1 MNKIKRFIFNR
12 LFNKR
17 QRNVIWQAVLY
28 SEYTYKRRNN
38 AEGVARV
45 RQVINEVAP
54 VAATKQRTYLES
66 QVNEIVQAKVNA
78 ALKGADEKMAAAYK
92 EGKSAGV
99 KAAINEMKHYVKEEL
114 KKFGITPNDVDNEGE
129 VRFIKGMK
137 IDREKC
143 QKCKHA
149 DECFVKAAID
159 EIEAD
164 EAKGVG
170 DEKKDATDAPENA
183 EREIPVDGA
192 EAAQDTDRADAP
204 EVDEDKEEDKDKAE
218 GGE

>member
-28 SEYTYKRRNN
+28 SEYAYKRKNN

-45 RQVINEVAP
+45 RQVINEVAQI
-54 VAATKQRTYLES
+54 AATKQRTYLES
-66 QVNEIVQAKVNA
+66 QVNEIVQVQVNA
-78 ALKGADEKMAAAYK
+78 ALKGAEEKIAAAYK
-92 EGKSAGV
+92 EGKAAGV
-99 KAAINEMKHYVKEEL
+99 KATIDEMKHYYVKGEL
-114 KKFGITPNDVDNEGE
+114 KKFGIIPTDVNDEGE
-129 VRFIKGMK
+129 VHFIKGMK

-164 EAKGVG
+164 EA
-170 DEKKDATDAPENA
+170 EKKDAADAPENV
-183 EREIPVDGA
+183 EREIPVEGA
-192 EAAQDTDRADAP
+192 EAAQDTDGADAP

-218 GGE
+218 GEE

>member
-1 MNKIKRFIFNR
+1 MNKIKRFIFNC

-45 RQVINEVAP
+45 RQVINEVAKI
-54 VAATKQRTYLES
+54 AATKQRTYLES
-66 QVNEIVQAKVNA
+66 QVNEIVQAQVNA
-78 ALKGADEKMAAAYK
+78 ALKGAEEKMAAAYK
-92 EGKSAGV
+92 EGKAAGI
-99 KAAINEMKHYVKEEL
+99 KAAIDEMKHYVKEEL
-114 KKFGITPNDVDNEGE
+114 KKFDTTPTDVNDEGE
-129 VRFIKGMK
+129 VHFIKGMK

-164 EAKGVG
+164 EAEGAETK
-170 DEKKDATDAPENA
+170 EKDATNAPENV
-183 EREIPVDGA
+183 EREIPVEGA
-192 EAAQDTDRADAP
+192 EAVQDADRANAP
-204 EVDEDKEEDKDKAE
+204 EEDDEDEEDIDKA
-218 GGE
+218 

>member
-28 SEYTYKRRNN
+28 SEYTHRRRNN

-54 VAATKQRTYLES
+54 IAATKQRTYFES
-66 QVNEIVQAKVNA
+66 QVNDIVQVQVNA
-78 ALKGADEKMAAAYK
+78 ALKGVEERVAAAYK
-92 EGKSAGV
+92 EGKAAGA
-99 KAAINEMKHYVKEEL
+99 KAAIDQMKHYIAEEL
-114 KKFGITPNDVDNEGE
+114 KKFSITSTDVDAEGE
-129 VRFIKGMK
+129 VHFIKGMK

-143 QKCKHA
+143 EKCKHA

-159 EIEAD
+159 EIEA
-164 EAKGVG
+164 EG
-170 DEKKDATDAPENA
+170 KDATDAPEKV
-183 EREIPVDGA
+183 EREIPVEGA
-192 EAAQDTDRADAP
+192 EAAQHTDKADAP

-218 GGE
+218 GEK

>member
-54 VAATKQRTYLES
+54 VAATKQRIYLES
-66 QVNEIVQAKVNA
+66 QVNEIVRAQVNT
-78 ALKGADEKMAAAYK
+78 ALKGAEERIAAAYK
-92 EGKSAGV
+92 EGKAAGV
-99 KAAINEMKHYVKEEL
+99 KATINEMRYYIKDEL
-114 KKFGITPNDVDNEGE
+114 KKFGITPTDVNDEGE
-129 VRFIKGMK
+129 VHFIKGMK

-164 EAKGVG
+164 EAKGAEA
-170 DEKKDATDAPENA
+170 EKKDATDAPENG
-183 EREIPVDGA
+183 EREIPVEGA
-192 EAAQDTDRADAP
+192 EAAQDMDKADSKKS
-204 EVDEDKEEDKDKAE
+204 DDDDDDEEDMD
-218 GGE
+218 

>member
-45 RQVINEVAP
+45 RQVINEVAQI
-54 VAATKQRTYLES
+54 AATKQRTYLES
-66 QVNEIVQAKVNA
+66 QVNEIVQAQVNA
-78 ALKGADEKMAAAYK
+78 TLKGAEEKIAAAYK
-92 EGKSAGV
+92 EGKAAGV
-99 KAAINEMKHYVKEEL
+99 KATIDEMKHYVKGEL
-114 KKFGITPNDVDNEGE
+114 KKFGIKPVEVDDGGE
-129 VRFIKGMK
+129 VHFIKGMK

-143 QKCKHA
+143 EKCKHA

-164 EAKGVG
+164 EAK
-170 DEKKDATDAPENA
+170 EKDATDAHENT
-183 EREIPVDGA
+183 EREIPVEGA
-192 EAAQDTDRADAP
+192 EAAQDTDGADTP

-218 GGE
+218 GEE

>member
-1 MNKIKRFIFNR
+1 MNKIKRFIFNC

-38 AEGVARV
+38 VDGVARV

-66 QVNEIVQAKVNA
+66 QVNEIVQAQVNA

-99 KAAINEMKHYVKEEL
+99 KAAIDEMKHYVKEEL

-159 EIEAD
+159 EIEA
-164 EAKGVG
+164 EGAV

>member
-28 SEYTYKRRNN
+28 SEYRYKRRNN

-66 QVNEIVQAKVNA
+66 QVNEIVQTQVN
-78 ALKGADEKMAAAYK
+78 AAYK
-92 EGKSAGV
+92 EGKAAGV
-99 KAAINEMKHYVKEEL
+99 KATIDEMKHYVNRGL
-114 KKFGITPNDVDNEGE
+114 KKFVITPTDVDDEGE
-129 VRFIKGMK
+129 VHFIRGMK
-137 IDREKC
+137 IDLKKC
-143 QKCKHA
+143 QKCEHA

-164 EAKGVG
+164 EAEGVKA
-170 DEKKDATDAPENA
+170 EKKDATDAPENA
-183 EREIPVDGA
+183 EREIPVEGA

-204 EVDEDKEEDKDKAE
+204 EVDEDREEDKDKAE
-218 GGE
+218 GEE

>member
-66 QVNEIVQAKVNA
+66 QVNEIIQAQVNA
-78 ALKGADEKMAAAYK
+78 ALKGAEERMAAAYK
-92 EGKSAGV
+92 EGKAAGV
-99 KAAINEMKHYVKEEL
+99 KATIDEFRHHVKRGV
-114 KKFGITPNDVDNEGE
+114 KKFDITPTDVDNEGE
-129 VRFIKGMK
+129 VHFIKGMK

-143 QKCKHA
+143 QKCKYA
-149 DECFVKAAID
+149 DVCFVKAAID

-164 EAKGVG
+164 EAKGAEA
-170 DEKKDATDAPENA
+170 EKKDATDAPENVK
-183 EREIPVDGA
+183 REIPVEGA
-192 EAAQDTDRADAP
+192 ESAQDKDGADAP
-204 EVDEDKEEDKDKAE
+204 EVDEDGEGDKDRGE
-218 GGE
+218 GEK

>member
-28 SEYTYKRRNN
+28 SEYTYKHRNN

-66 QVNEIVQAKVNA
+66 QVNEIIQAQVNV
-78 ALKGADEKMAAAYK
+78 ALKGADKKMAAAYK
-92 EGKSAGV
+92 EGKAAGV
-99 KAAINEMKHYVKEEL
+99 KAAIDEMKHYVKGEL
-114 KKFGITPNDVDNEGE
+114 KKFGIKPVEVDDDGE
-129 VRFIKGMK
+129 VHFIKGMK

-143 QKCKHA
+143 KKCKHA

-164 EAKGVG
+164 EA
-170 DEKKDATDAPENA
+170 EKKDATDATYNA
-183 EREIPVDGA
+183 EREIIVEGA
-192 EAAQDTDRADAP
+192 EAAQDTDGADAP

-218 GGE
+218 GEE

>member
-28 SEYTYKRRNN
+28 SEYNYKRKNN

-45 RQVINEVAP
+45 RQVINEVAT

-66 QVNEIVQAKVNA
+66 QVNEIVQAQVNA
-78 ALKGADEKMAAAYK
+78 AIKGAEEKISAAYK
-92 EGKSAGV
+92 EGKAAGV
-99 KAAINEMKHYVKEEL
+99 KAAIDEMKHYVKEEL
-114 KKFGITPNDVDNEGE
+114 KKFGVTQTDVDDDGE
-129 VRFIKGMK
+129 VHFIKGMK
-137 IDREKC
+137 IDREQC

-159 EIEAD
+159 EIESD
-164 EAKGVG
+164 EAKGS
-170 DEKKDATDAPENA
+170 EAEEKDATDAPENVKH
-183 EREIPVDGA
+183 EIPVDGA
-192 EAAQDTDRADAP
+192 EA
-204 EVDEDKEEDKDKAE
+204 ELDKDGADDSKVDDDDDDDIDKA
-218 GGE
+218 

>member
-38 AEGVARV
+38 ADGVARV

-66 QVNEIVQAKVNA
+66 QVNEIVQSQVNT
-78 ALKGADEKMAAAYK
+78 ALKRAEKKIAAAYK
-92 EGKSAGV
+92 EGKAVGA
-99 KAAINEMKHYVKEEL
+99 KATIDEMKHYVIRGEL
-114 KKFGITPNDVDNEGE
+114 KKFGITPTDVDDEGE
-129 VRFIKGMK
+129 VHFIKGMK

-164 EAKGVG
+164 G
-170 DEKKDATDAPENA
+170 KDASENA
-183 EREIPVDGA
+183 EREIPVEGA
-192 EAAQDTDRADAP
+192 DTDGADAP
-204 EVDEDKEEDKDKAE
+204 EFDEDKEEDKVMAE
-218 GGE
+218 GEE

>member
-28 SEYTYKRRNN
+28 SEYTYRRRNN

-45 RQVINEVAP
+45 RQVINEVAKI
-54 VAATKQRTYLES
+54 AATKQRTYLES
-66 QVNEIVQAKVNA
+66 QVNEIVQAQVNA
-78 ALKGADEKMAAAYK
+78 ALKGAEEKMAAAYK
-92 EGKSAGV
+92 EGKAAGV
-99 KAAINEMKHYVKEEL
+99 KATIDEMKHYVKREL
-114 KKFGITPNDVDNEGE
+114 KKFGITPIDVNDEGE
-129 VRFIKGMK
+129 VHFIKGMK

-164 EAKGVG
+164 EAESAEA
-170 DEKKDATDAPENA
+170 EKKDATDAHENA
-183 EREIPVDGA
+183 EREISVEGA
-192 EAAQDTDRADAP
+192 EAAQNTDGADAP
-204 EVDEDKEEDKDKAE
+204 KVDDDEDEVDIDKA
-218 GGE
+218 

>member
-17 QRNVIWQAVLY
+17 QRNVIWHAVLY

-66 QVNEIVQAKVNA
+66 QVNEIVQTQVNA
-78 ALKGADEKMAAAYK
+78 ALKGAEEKMAAAYK
-92 EGKSAGV
+92 EGKAVGV
-99 KAAINEMKHYVKEEL
+99 KATIDEMKHYVKGGL
-114 KKFGITPNDVDNEGE
+114 KKFGITSNNVDDEGE
-129 VRFIKGMK
+129 VHFIKGMK

-159 EIEAD
+159 EIEAA
-164 EAKGVG
+164 EAEGAKA
-170 DEKKDATDAPENA
+170 EEKDATDAHENT
-183 EREIPVDGA
+183 EREIPVEGA
-192 EAAQDTDRADAP
+192 EASHDTDGADAP
-204 EVDEDKEEDKDKAE
+204 EVDEDKDKAE
-218 GGE
+218 GEE

>member
-54 VAATKQRTYLES
+54 VAATKQRTYFES
-66 QVNEIVQAKVNA
+66 QVNEIIKAQVNA
-78 ALKGADEKMAAAYK
+78 ALKGAEEKMAAAYK
-92 EGKSAGV
+92 DGKAAGV
-99 KAAINEMKHYVKEEL
+99 KATIDEMKNYVKGEL
-114 KKFGITPNDVDNEGE
+114 KKFGITPIDVDDKGE
-129 VRFIKGMK
+129 VHFIKGMK

-164 EAKGVG
+164 ETEGAGA
-170 DEKKDATDAPENA
+170 DEKDAADDTENA
-183 EREIPVDGA
+183 EREIPVEGA
-192 EAAQDTDRADAP
+192 EAAQDTDVADAT
-204 EVDEDKEEDKDKAE
+204 EVDDE
-218 GGE
+218 

>member
-28 SEYTYKRRNN
+28 SEYNYKRKNSS
-38 AEGVARV
+38 EGVARV

-66 QVNEIVQAKVNA
+66 QVNEIVQAQVNA
-78 ALKGADEKMAAAYK
+78 ALKGAEERMAAAYK
-92 EGKSAGV
+92 EGKAAGV
-99 KAAINEMKHYVKEEL
+99 KATIDEMKHYVKREF
-114 KKFGITPNDVDNEGE
+114 KKLGITPVEVDDEGE
-129 VRFIKGMK
+129 VHFIKGLK
-137 IDREKC
+137 IEREKC

-164 EAKGVG
+164 ESEGAEAK
-170 DEKKDATDAPENA
+170 EKDATDAPENA
-183 EREIPVDGA
+183 EREIPVEGA
-192 EAAQDTDRADAP
+192 ESAQDAGKADAP
-204 EVDEDKEEDKDKAE
+204 DDDDEEDIDKA
-218 GGE
+218 